1 MELINTVLS
10 YWSEALV
17 VAISSAVIV
26 LFKKYKATQNG
37 VQALLR
43 NEIISNYNK
52 HMEKGYMPI
61 YEREN
66 MEKMYKEY
74 RNLGGN
80 GVAVELM
87 EKLNRLP
94 TERGV

>member
-17 VAISSAVIV
+17 VAISTAVIV

-94 TERGV
+94 TERGA

>member
-1 MELINTVLS
+1 MDLIKAALS
-10 YWSEALV
+10 YWSEALIV
-17 VAISSAVIV
+17 GITSAVIV
-26 LFKKYKATQNG
+26 LFRKYKATQNG

-66 MEKMYKEY
+66 IDRMYHEY
-74 RNLGGN
+74 KNLGGN
-80 GVAVELM
+80 GVVEELM
-87 EKLNRLP
+87 EKLNHLP
-94 TERGV
+94 TEGGK

>member
-94 TERGV
+94 TERGA